1 MTPPFLAQ
9 SSVSVDAQLSF
20 VLDSL
25 TTLPGI
31 SAAVLGISV
40 VAISIALKKVVPV
53 MSGLAMYFV
62 TFQLNPT
69 LQSNTL
75 IPILQSTRLAAKSI
89 AFALLVLTIAF
100 VPALPRSGR
109 RTTVGAAAIGLL
121 GFQLFYAIQLSLFA
135 GDGLMKGVFGVIA
148 ISLMFGVCAWGFG
161 RQANDAASARAALAT
176 LSWAGI
182 GFIASNFL
190 QIIVDPGGALMA
202 LRLAGTA
209 GNAQMMGGTATILL
223 LAASY
228 QFASRSSS
236 EAAKWINLAMICVLG
251 SMVLATGSRTAAMAT
266 VVGVAVFFRSEI
278 GKFILL
284 AVVLALG
291 FVLLSVTVE
300 SSARL
305 TFDRFSE
312 GQDTRGAVWSEALAI
327 FYASPI
333 FGEFPFL
340 QPGQEPN
347 GIESTFIRTL
357 ANMGLVGATVLAV
370 PLLFI
375 FRDLLRVIQL
385 SRSSPEYRRLCDFYL
400 SSCASLLVLNIFD
413 GYAFGFM
420 TLPVMFMYLVL
431 SVGSLIVDQPDGTE
445 TDIAAE
451 ES

>member
-1 MTPPFLAQ
+1 
-9 SSVSVDAQLSF
+9 
-20 VLDSL
+20 
-25 TTLPGI
+25 
-31 SAAVLGISV
+31 
-40 VAISIALKKVVPV
+40 
-53 MSGLAMYFV
+53 
-62 TFQLNPT
+62 
-69 LQSNTL
+69 
-75 IPILQSTRLAAKSI
+75 
-89 AFALLVLTIAF
+89 
-100 VPALPRSGR
+100 
-109 RTTVGAAAIGLL
+109 
-121 GFQLFYAIQLSLFA
+121 
-135 GDGLMKGVFGVIA
+135 
-148 ISLMFGVCAWGFG
+148 
-161 RQANDAASARAALAT
+161 
-176 LSWAGI
+176 
-182 GFIASNFL
+182 
-190 QIIVDPGGALMA
+190 
-202 LRLAGTA
+202 
-209 GNAQMMGGTATILL
+209 
-223 LAASY
+223 
-228 QFASRSSS
+228 
-236 EAAKWINLAMICVLG
+236 
-251 SMVLATGSRTAAMAT
+251 MVLATGSRTAAMAT